1 MSVAITSRPT
11 ITPRPTA
18 PQLSRYVTELPQ
30 KIAHEQGREATL
42 YSLASKV
49 CLIAFLAIA
58 AVALAISFGALP
70 PLSAAITL
78 PLLLSS
84 FVFIERGQRF
94 MMRSLECSDAAA
106 QAKAKA
112 QELALIRHWT
122 THEIKAFFEKH
133 HLSLEKLPMDLLRQA
148 NPNAPLRALLPAIA
162 SYNYLCH
169 KAEQHF
175 KEHENNLYN
184 RTENPILRHHGRLEG
199 WKKLEFEAIP
209 AALQAALVLQTI
221 SQPTQQLKLTDL
233 GACTPKE
240 FDQRRFD
247 QLLEGS
253 DAYFMFKDQARA
265 PLTFTALQEIVS
277 KQNYDG
283 LRIKLFYTARG

>member
-1 MSVAITSRPT
+1 
-11 ITPRPTA
+11 
-18 PQLSRYVTELPQ
+18 
-30 KIAHEQGREATL
+30 
-42 YSLASKV
+42 
-49 CLIAFLAIA
+49 
-58 AVALAISFGALP
+58 
-70 PLSAAITL
+70 
-78 PLLLSS
+78 
-84 FVFIERGQRF
+84 

-112 QELALIRHWT
+112 HEFAHIRHWT
-122 THEIKAFFEKH
+122 SPQIKAFFEKH
-133 HLSLEKLPMDLLRQA
+133 HLSLEKLPMDLLRKA
-148 NPNAPLRALLPAIA
+148 NPKEPLRALMPAIA

-169 KAEQHF
+169 KAEKHF

-184 RTENPILRHHGRLEG
+184 RMENPILRHHGRLLG

-247 QLLEGS
+247 QLLEAS
-253 DAYFMFKDQARA
+253 DAYFVFKDEARA

-283 LRIKLFYTARG
+283 LRVKLF